1 MANVTKRGNSYRI
14 RVSCGYDV
22 NGKQVFQARTW
33 KAEPSMTERQIKKEL
48 DRQIVLFE
56 EECKH
61 GRVTST
67 IKFQT
72 FADQWLEEH
81 VKVTL
86 RKSTYD
92 LEKKFTYR
100 IYPALGHLR
109 LDKIT
114 SRDVQKFI
122 NDLLANGR
130 NRLNG
135 KPLSRKTVIHHL
147 SFISNVF
154 NYAIKMDMI
163 SENPCTKVSVPK
175 GEKKEKPIYTLEE
188 IQHIFKLLEKEAA
201 RYRAFI
207 VLAVYGGY
215 RRGEL
220 LGLEWKDID
229 WENSVISIRRTSNY
243 NVTNGTYTDTT
254 KTKKSQRSTKFPPI
268 VMDMLRELKADQER
282 EREQLGD
289 QWTETDRLFV
299 TWNGLPIHPNTHY
312 KWFRSFCDKNE
323 VRFCDLHSLRH
334 FHASLLI
341 FSGVDPAAV
350 SADLGHSA
358 ISTTTGIY
366 VHMFQEAQARTSDII
381 ANALDFSKA
390 ADKAEEK
397 KAS

>member
-22 NGKQVFQARTW
+22 NGKQVFQARSW
-33 KAEPSMTERQIKKEL
+33 RPPENMTDRQIKKEL
-48 DRQIVLFE
+48 ERQIVLFE
-56 EECKH
+56 EECKA
-61 GRVTST
+61 GRVTAT

-72 FADQWLEEH
+72 FADQWLEDY
-81 VKVTL
+81 VKVNL

-92 LEKKFTYR
+92 LEKKYTFR

-114 SRDVQKFI
+114 SRDIQKFV
-122 NDLLANGR
+122 NDLLANGK
-130 NRLNG
+130 NRING

-154 NYAIKMDMI
+154 NYAIKMDMV
-163 SENPCTKVSVPK
+163 SENPCKKVSVPK
-175 GEKKEKPIYTLEE
+175 GPKKEKEIYTLDE
-188 IQHIFKLLEKEAA
+188 IKQIFTLLENEPAKD
-201 RYRAFI
+201 RAFI

-229 WENSVISIRRTSNY
+229 WDNSVVSIRRTSNY
-243 NVTNGTYTDTT
+243 NVTHGTYTDTT
-254 KTKKSQRSTKFPPI
+254 KTKKSQRSTKFPPV
-268 VMDMLRELKADQER
+268 VMNILKDLKAEQEK

-289 QWTETDRLFV
+289 QWTDTDRLFV

-312 KWFRSFCDKNE
+312 KWFKAFCKRNN

-334 FHASLLI
+334 LHASILI

-358 ISTTTGIY
+358 ISTTTGTY
-366 VHMFQEAQARTSDII
+366 VHMFQEAQARTSNII
-381 ANALDFSKA
+381 ANALSFDNSNPNEA
-390 ADKAEEK
+390 K